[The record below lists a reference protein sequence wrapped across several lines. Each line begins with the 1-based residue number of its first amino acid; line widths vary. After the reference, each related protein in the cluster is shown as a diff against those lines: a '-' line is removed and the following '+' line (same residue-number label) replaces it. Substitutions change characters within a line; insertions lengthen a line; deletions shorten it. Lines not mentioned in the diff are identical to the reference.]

1 MRRVSLTPRAALLL
15 TLAPIAFIARPAAAQ
30 TPRELLIHA
39 AYEDRSG
46 PVAIGRIDRARSAAL
61 AAAARAPDDQDAAVV
76 AAIALAYRAKLTGN
90 RSEAIAARK
99 GLEGVVAR
107 FPRNAEAHLALGAW
121 HIGVINKVGRILARA
136 GAGAQ
141 KAVGYSAL
149 DRAVALGGNRAT
161 FSAIA
166 GMIRLDEDARDARG
180 RALVAAAAQGAT
192 PTALDRINQ
201 RAATAVSAALRRGD
215 AKAAS
220 ALSDRLLPFGW
231 FKKS

>member
-1 MRRVSLTPRAALLL
+1 MAGLAA
-15 TLAPIAFIARPAAAQ
+15 PASAQ
-30 TPRELLIHA
+30 TPRELLIQA

-46 PVAIGRIDRARSAAL
+46 PVAIARIDRARAAAL
-61 AAAARAPDDQDAAVV
+61 ATCARAPDDQDAAVV

-90 RSEAIAARK
+90 RGEAIAARK
-99 GLEGVVAR
+99 GLEVVVGR

-121 HIGVINKVGRILARA
+121 HIGVIHKVGRFIARA

-141 KAVGYSAL
+141 KGVGYAAL
-149 DRAVALGGNRAT
+149 DRAVALGGNRAM

-166 GMIRLDEDARDARG
+166 GMIRLDEDESDARG
-180 RALVAAAAQGAT
+180 RALVAAAAQGSA

-201 RAATAVSAALRRGD
+201 RAAAAVTAALRRGD
-215 AKAAS
+215 TKAAG